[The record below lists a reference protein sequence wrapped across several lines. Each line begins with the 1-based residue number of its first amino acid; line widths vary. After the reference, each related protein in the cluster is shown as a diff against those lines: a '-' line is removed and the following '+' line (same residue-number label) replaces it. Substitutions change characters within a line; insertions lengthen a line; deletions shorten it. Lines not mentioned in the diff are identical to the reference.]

1 MKKRY
6 IPKQGVKVRDL
17 QTGGHFPEEGAVRQV
32 NSYLTRRVNDGDLI
46 AEPVKVSKKKASKQD
61 SDSKEGVK

>member
-6 IPKQGVKVRDL
+6 TPKEGVKVRDL
-17 QTGGHFPEEGAVRQV
+17 QTGGHFPPEGSVRIV

-46 AEPVKVSKKKASKQD
+46 AGPVKVKKAPVKKD
-61 SDSKEGVK
+61 KDSKNEGVK